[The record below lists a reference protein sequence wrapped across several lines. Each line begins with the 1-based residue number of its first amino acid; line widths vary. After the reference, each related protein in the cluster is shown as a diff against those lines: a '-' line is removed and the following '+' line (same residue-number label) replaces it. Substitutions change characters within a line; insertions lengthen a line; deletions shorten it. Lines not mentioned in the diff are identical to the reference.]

1 MVGIDPSEFD
11 EDAEARLRS
20 YFGPGQVDQVVR
32 QALQLCWS
40 SLPRDKRN
48 VDELKRQMDRLVQR
62 AIDDMKEDMQEFDF

>member
-1 MVGIDPSEFD
+1 MVGIDPGEFD

-20 YFGPGQVDQVVR
+20 YFGPGQIDQMVR

-62 AIDDMKEDMQEFDF
+62 AIDDMKEDMQEFGF